1 METGVSEAM
10 AANPGPVGLPMR
22 PIRPLRQPT
31 HQAVDLLLNLNS
43 RERIYIYVCVCVYMY
58 ICTHIYV
65 CIYIH
70 AHTLVHIVKHMHK
83 LPCVKNIA

>member
-43 RERIYIYVCVCVYMY
+43 RE
-58 ICTHIYV
+58 
-65 CIYIH
+65 
-70 AHTLVHIVKHMHK
+70 
-83 LPCVKNIA
+83 